1 MATRFLVAYASAS
14 GSTAEVAEAI
24 GGVLRQ
30 MDVTVEVHNAKDVI
44 DLRAYDAV
52 VLGSSI
58 RGGRWLPEA
67 IQFIEQFRQQLA
79 TRPVAYFTTCL
90 TLAKDNE
97 ESRRIVLSYLDPVLR
112 LAPEIQPVGLGMFA
126 GSLDQQHT
134 MVMQNDVYP
143 QGDYR
148 NWDRIRKWAA
158 EISPLL
164 VERSDAGRAPLVSGL
179 DAQASDIQTVKS
191 QAAGEDLQQSKSA
204 DSGIKDAQS
213 GEAHIGWADMQK
225 SNLQG
230 ANLAR
235 ANMMGADLRR
245 ADLSRSNL
253 TQAVLNGAN
262 LGHANLSH
270 ADLSFADLSWAD
282 LTGADLSNANLT
294 GVNLVWANL
303 SRARLNGAI
312 LDGARYNSQTL
323 WPDGKL
329 PEGAGEMVAV
339 KFF

>member
-1 MATRFLVAYASAS
+1 MPTKILVAYASSS

-30 MDVTVEVHNAKDVI
+30 MDVPVDVCNAAEVTT
-44 DLRAYDAV
+44 LQPYSAV
-52 VLGSSI
+52 VVGSSI

-67 IQFIEQFRQQLA
+67 IQFIERFKAGLA
-79 TRPVAYFTTCL
+79 TLPVAYFTTCL
-90 TLAKDNE
+90 TMAKGDE

-112 LAPEIQPVGLGMFA
+112 LAPNVKPVGLGLFA
-126 GSLDQQHT
+126 GSLDRQSKLA
-134 MVMQNDVYP
+134 MKSDAFP

-158 EISPLL
+158 DLSLRLSDPLYDDRGEL
-164 VERSDAGRAPLVSGL
+164 VMAGAVL
-179 DAQASDIQTVKS
+179 DYAQEPAIASFPPEEPATDQT
-191 QAAGEDLQQSKSA
+191 DT
-204 DSGIKDAQS
+204 
-213 GEAHIGWADMQK
+213 AHIGWADLHS

-253 TQAVLNGAN
+253 SQAVLNGAN

-282 LTGADLSNANLT
+282 LTGANLSHANLT
-294 GVNLVWANL
+294 GAILVWANL
-303 SRARLNGAI
+303 TRAKISGAV

-329 PEGAGEMVAV
+329 PEGSGDLVAV
-339 KFF
+339 QFV

>member
-1 MATRFLVAYASAS
+1 MPTRILVAYASSS

-30 MDVTVEVHNAKDVI
+30 MDVPVDVCNAAEVTT
-44 DLRAYDAV
+44 LQPYSAV
-52 VLGSSI
+52 VVGSSI
-58 RGGRWLPEA
+58 HGGRWLPEA
-67 IQFIEQFRQQLA
+67 IQFVEQFKAILA
-79 TRPVAYFTTCL
+79 TLPVAYFTTCL
-90 TLAKDNE
+90 TMAKGDE

-112 LAPEIQPVGLGMFA
+112 LAPNVKPVGLGLFA
-126 GSLDQQHT
+126 GSLDRQSKLA
-134 MVMQNDVYP
+134 MKSDAFP

-158 EISPLL
+158 DLSLRLSDPLYDDRGALLMTGAVLNYAQEPDIASSPPQ
-164 VERSDAGRAPLVSGL
+164 EPATD
-179 DAQASDIQTVKS
+179 QADT
-191 QAAGEDLQQSKSA
+191 
-204 DSGIKDAQS
+204 
-213 GEAHIGWADMQK
+213 AHIGWTDLHS

-235 ANMMGADLRR
+235 ANMMGSDLRR
-245 ADLSRSNL
+245 ADLSHGNL
-253 TQAVLNGAN
+253 SQAVLNGAN

-270 ADLSFADLSWAD
+270 ADLSFADLSWTD
-282 LTGADLSNANLT
+282 LTGANLTYANLT

-303 SRARLNGAI
+303 TRAKISGAV

-329 PEGAGEMVAV
+329 PEGSGDLVAV
-339 KFF
+339 QFV